1 MVGPMT
7 TPVWM
12 AAPPEVHSALLS
24 VGPGPAPLLAAA
36 TAWAGLSSAYADT
49 AAELAA
55 VLGAV
60 EAGGWD
66 GPSAAQYLTAHL
78 PYLAWLATNSAQS
91 AMLAAQHEVVAAA
104 YSGALAT
111 MPTMAEIAA
120 NHATRAVLVAT
131 NFLGINTIPIA
142 VNEADYLRMWVQAA
156 TTMATYQSIAGAALS
171 AAPAAAAA
179 PPILAPGLGEVGIA
193 AAAMPTSALWES
205 AQSGRALSTADAGG
219 NRLIPNPIYEWLAAN
234 DPIGNWLAGTSEH
247 FHGMYLMLRDM
258 IFDPVNTT
266 IGLGQ
271 AIAQEGI
278 GAILPCG
285 SCIGPLNT
293 WPPYWPTSPT
303 SRSTPTAS
311 RVEPGEKPVR
321 TTTRSAEGTTTT
333 YCPSCPEAQNASVG
347 MSVNRS
353 GVPSPAVLS
362 HHWAPYGSGSPPAGT
377 PVVA

>member
-1 MVGPMT
+1 MT

-234 DPIGNWLAGTSEH
+234 DPIDNWLAGTSEH

-278 GAILPCG
+278 GAILPGG
-285 SCIGPLNT
+285 SFQNMFFVFAYAGVFAVIGTPLYSVLAAPAMAVIPLTLGLAGMGNYLQAPVPEAAGI
-293 WPPYWPTSPT
+293 PPGAQDRIDPVAPIGTAPAGMAA
-303 SRSTPTAS
+303 PTA
-311 RVEPGEKPVR
+311 
-321 TTTRSAEGTTTT
+321 A
-333 YCPSCPEAQNASVG
+333 
-347 MSVNRS
+347 
-353 GVPSPAVLS
+353 PA
-362 HHWAPYGSGSPPAGT
+362 APAPA
-377 PVVA
+377 PAPAPA